1 MADGGSGI
9 ERRTAQRYGCAGDAE
24 ILVPGRGLHYRGKIG
39 NLSAGGCF
47 IEAQC
52 SLERGTRVEVWVSA
66 QGQPLR
72 LAASLLVRRTSGVG
86 LRFEAVTER
95 KLAQIRTLI
104 AELEDEERRLH
115 PVEAASAEPEVA
127 HGAPEIFSRHFHEGP
142 KAPRRRGWRWWLEC
156 VERWRKL

>member
-9 ERRTAQRYGCAGDAE
+9 ERRTAARYGCAGDAE
-24 ILVPGRGLHYRGKIG
+24 VVVPGRGLHYKGKIG

-52 SLERGTRVEVWVSA
+52 SLERGTRVEVWMNV

-72 LAASLLVRRTSGVG
+72 LAASLLVRRPSGVG
-86 LRFEAVTER
+86 LRFEGVTER

-104 AELEDEERRLH
+104 VELEDEERRRH
-115 PVEAASAEPEVA
+115 PVELASAEPEIVQ
-127 HGAPEIFSRHFHEGP
+127 PMLETFSRHDRDRP
-142 KAPRRRGWRWWLEC
+142 KAPRRRGWSWWQRC
-156 VERWRKL
+156 VELWREL

>member
-1 MADGGSGI
+1 MADGGGGI

-24 ILVPGRGLHYRGKIG
+24 IVVPGRGLHYRGKIG

-47 IEAQC
+47 IEAEC
-52 SLERGTRVEVWVSA
+52 RLERGTRVEVWMSA

-72 LAASLLVRRTSGVG
+72 LAASLLVRRTLGVG

-115 PVEAASAEPEVA
+115 PVEVTSAEPEVA
-127 HGAPEIFSRHFHEGP
+127 QRPAEIFSRRFHEGA
-142 KAPRRRGWRWWLEC
+142 KAPRRWGWRWWLEC
-156 VERWRKL
+156 VGRWRKA